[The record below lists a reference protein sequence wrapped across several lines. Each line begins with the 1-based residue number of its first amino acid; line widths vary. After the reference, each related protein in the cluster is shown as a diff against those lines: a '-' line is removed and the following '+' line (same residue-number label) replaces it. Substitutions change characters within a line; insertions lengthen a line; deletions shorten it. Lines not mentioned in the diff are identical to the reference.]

1 MFFKRLKLE
10 NHTLREELSVIEQ
23 VRDSLDEEMLGLTL
37 DALGNIK
44 VVNKNFLDEMKY
56 SANQLVGKSLL
67 DFIPDRVRGLEFYH
81 RVSQAIKCGE
91 HLAGVIRLRRGD
103 GQEAWL
109 RSILQP
115 LRGKSSNLLGF
126 SIYASDLT
134 RTIEASREHE
144 NLIKALQC
152 STAVIEFN
160 LDGEIITANQRFLDA
175 VGYGL
180 EQIRGKHHRIFCDST
195 ESGSSE
201 YKAFWERLRAGQF
214 VAGRFRRL
222 DSRGH
227 EIWLEAS
234 YNPVSNA
241 DGQLYKVVKFATD
254 ITGQVNREREV
265 AEAAKVAFET
275 SKSTDASSRKAAQAV
290 RDMLSAM
297 QELAD
302 HMLAANQGIEALNKQ
317 SQLISDIVKN
327 ISGIANQTNLL
338 ALNAA
343 IEAARSGE
351 HGRGFAVVADEVR
364 QLALRTSGATDEIN
378 TVVGQNQQ
386 LTGNAVEIIERSKEQ
401 AEKGL
406 ELSLQV
412 GQMIEQIQDDAQHVV
427 TAVER
432 FATNL

>member
-351 HGRGFAVVADEVR
+351 YGRGFAVVADEVR

-432 FATNL
+432 FATSL